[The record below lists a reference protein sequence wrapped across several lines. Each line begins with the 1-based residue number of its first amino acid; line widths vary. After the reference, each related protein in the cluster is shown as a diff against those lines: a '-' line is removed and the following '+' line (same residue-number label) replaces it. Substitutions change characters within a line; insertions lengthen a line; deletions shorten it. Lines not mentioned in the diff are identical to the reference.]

1 MLCNV
6 YKLQTGYGILPN
18 VTQCTSGEHWRQS
31 GFTKK
36 VFVAKSVIQKGDLIS
51 LDKIIERKENKNYK
65 FEVSEF
71 QT

>member
-6 YKLQTGYGILPN
+6 YKLQTGYGILPK
-18 VTQCTSGEHWRQS
+18 VTQCTSVKHWGQS

-36 VFVAKSVIQKGDLIS
+36 VFVAKSLTQKGDLVS

>member
-1 MLCNV
+1 MLCDE
-6 YKLQTGYGILPN
+6 YKLQTGYGILPK
-18 VTQCTSGEHWRQS
+18 VTQCTSVKHWGQS